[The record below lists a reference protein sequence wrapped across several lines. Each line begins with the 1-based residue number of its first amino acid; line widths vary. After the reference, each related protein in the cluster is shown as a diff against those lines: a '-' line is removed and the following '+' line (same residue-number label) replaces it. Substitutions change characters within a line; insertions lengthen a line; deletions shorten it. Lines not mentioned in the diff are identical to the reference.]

1 MIKRKKCHYPLSH
14 NVPLPIP
21 RLTRSATVYCKH
33 LNLAE
38 PHVTAGAV
46 NNSGWH
52 LWHSHG

>member
-21 RLTRSATVYCKH
+21 RLTHSATVYCKH

-46 NNSGWH
+46 NNPGWH